1 MFVDSH
7 CHINFAA
14 IAERL
19 DEVVQAMHAHSVT
32 HALCVSVDLE
42 SLPSVLAVAERYP
55 NIYASVGVH
64 PDHEECTEPD
74 IAQLV
79 ELARHPKVVAIGETG
94 LDYFR
99 LEGRSIDQMEWQRAR
114 FRTHIRAARLTG
126 KPLIIHTRA
135 AADDTLRI
143 LSEEQAGT
151 AAGGPGGVLHC
162 FTESWEVAQAALA
175 LGFYISISGIVT
187 FKNAKQIQQVAC
199 RVPLERLLIETDAPY
214 LAPVPFRGKPNEP
227 AYVSYVGKYIAQ
239 LRDLSDEALGAATT
253 ENFFSLFQPLQ

>member
-1 MFVDSH
+1 
-7 CHINFAA
+7 
-14 IAERL
+14 
-19 DEVVQAMHAHSVT
+19 
-32 HALCVSVDLE
+32 
-42 SLPSVLAVAERYP
+42 
-55 NIYASVGVH
+55 
-64 PDHEECTEPD
+64 
-74 IAQLV
+74 
-79 ELARHPKVVAIGETG
+79 
-94 LDYFR
+94 
-99 LEGRSIDQMEWQRAR
+99 MEWQRAR